1 MVRSKENLVSAY
13 AFLAG
18 VVLAV
23 IVGLF
28 QNAPNELKNVFY
40 ILLVILGLLVGFI
53 NTGDKDS
60 ITFLM
65 ASLALVIVGGLG
77 NNTIMFIANLSPIL
91 SLLNTILQALLV
103 LFIPATIVVAL
114 KTVFSIAKV

>member
-1 MVRSKENLVSAY
+1 MVKSRENLISAY

-23 IVGLF
+23 IVGFF
-28 QNAPNELKNVFY
+28 QSAPSELKNIFY
-40 ILLVILGLLVGFI
+40 ILLVVLGLLVGFI

-60 ITFLM
+60 ITFLL

-91 SLLNTILQALLV
+91 SLLNTVLQALLV

>member
-1 MVRSKENLVSAY
+1 MVRSRENLVSAY

-28 QNAPNELKNVFY
+28 QSAPSELKNVFY

-91 SLLNTILQALLV
+91 SFLNTILQALLV